1 LKKLK
6 QVKFFGLATVL
17 LLTFTLCPP
26 ASGADTQIFRAISE
40 VDVNNPSSLDWNYD
54 LQRVEVGLYSSNT
67 DRLNIWLYFRNP
79 ITNSMFLSSANG
91 GKKPWALVSIWR
103 QNPST
108 LGGNGQDY
116 RIYTNS
122 STSYPNNNNTIT
134 AGAEGN
140 TSSGGTRTNLSNCS
154 PYTWSNI
161 AEGAKW
167 IGFSIPLS
175 CSGIPR
181 KFYVAGYVDPDSTN
195 GSAFDFDYAPE
206 SALYVDLDSVANATG
221 ATASPKPISRLAQTI
236 TFEKPEN
243 VTTDVDYA
251 EIFAYSTSDLPIRF
265 ESRTTSTC
273 QYSYSEGAYAYFII
287 LKAGLCIVTANQ
299 DGNDYYLPADTVYET
314 FMIEV
319 PAKPTAKATPKP
331 TKKATPTPTPT
342 KKIVGTASTTSKSN
356 TSSTST
362 SSTKIGGT
370 ATTQKAPTPASTKK
384 K

>member
-1 LKKLK
+1 LKKLI
-6 QVKFFGLATVL
+6 QVKALGLMCILFLTV
-17 LLTFTLCPP
+17 TVSTP
-26 ASGADTQIFRAISE
+26 ANGADTKIFQVMS
-40 VDVNNPSSLDWNYD
+40 DTDLSNPSSLDWNYD
-54 LQRVEVGLYSSNT
+54 LQRIEVGIFSSNT
-67 DRLNIWLYFRNP
+67 DRLNIWLHFRNP

-116 RIYTNS
+116 RIFTNS
-122 STSYPNNNNTIT
+122 STPYPNNNNSIT

-140 TSSGGTRTNLSNCS
+140 TSSGGTRSSLSKCN

-161 AEGAKW
+161 SDGVQW
-167 IGFSIPLS
+167 VGFSISLS

-181 KFYVAGYVDPDSTN
+181 KFYVTGYAEPDTTN
-195 GSAFDFDYAPE
+195 GSAFDYDYSPDT
-206 SALYVDLDSVANATG
+206 ALFIDLDSATNVTG
-221 ATASPKPISRLAQTI
+221 ATASPKPISRMAQSI

-243 VTTDVDYA
+243 VTTDLDYA
-251 EIFAYSTSDLPIRF
+251 EIFAFSTSGLPIRF

-273 QYSYSEGAYAYFII
+273 QYSYTEGSYAYFMI
-287 LKAGLCIVTANQ
+287 LRAGLCIVTANQ
-299 DGNDYYLPADTVYET
+299 DGNDYYLPADTIYET

-319 PAKPTAKATPKP
+319 PSKPTAKATPKP

-342 KKIVGTASTTSKSN
+342 KKIVGTASTTNKSN
-356 TSSTST
+356 TSSTSS